1 MNVHKSKYQFIN
13 YLQDHALLEVGF
25 FPETEFMEDG
35 QYREEAE
42 IFLAAISEHKPLQ
55 VLFDFRNLMFIVTPE
70 TQDWFT
76 PKLGATYASL
86 GYKIKQAMVVSQ
98 DFVSQL
104 ATEQIINDTETFQIQ
119 YFSDEQK
126 ARDWLK
132 TSED

>member
-1 MNVHKSKYQFIN
+1 MNIYKSKYQFIN
-13 YLQDHALLEVGF
+13 YLKDQALMEVGF
-25 FPETEFMEDG
+25 FPETEFMLDY
-35 QYREEAE
+35 QYRDEAE
-42 IFLAAISEHKPLQ
+42 IFLTIISEEKPHQ

-70 TQDWFT
+70 TQDWFS
-76 PKLGATYASL
+76 PKLGATYANL

-104 ATEQIINDTETFQIQ
+104 ATEQIINDTDTFQIQ

-132 TSED
+132 AS